1 MADTPEKN
9 LYFESDDTEPGMDV
23 AARLNLE
30 SLEEPDDL
38 LYMADLLKEAQEETR
53 KKDCGKLLDVSYT
66 YPCINGWSYICQHQK
81 WEKCGTTKRCRM
93 REKRC

>member
-38 LYMADLLKEAQEETR
+38 L
-53 KKDCGKLLDVSYT
+53 
-66 YPCINGWSYICQHQK
+66 
-81 WEKCGTTKRCRM
+81 
-93 REKRC
+93 